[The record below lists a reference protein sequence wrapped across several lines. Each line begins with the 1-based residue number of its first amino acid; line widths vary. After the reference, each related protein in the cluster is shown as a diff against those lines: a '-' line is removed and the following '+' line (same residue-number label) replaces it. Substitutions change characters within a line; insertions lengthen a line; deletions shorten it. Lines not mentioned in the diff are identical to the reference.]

1 MASTPFSHSQT
12 VRFGRT
18 PPQTMWEIMTQGQ
31 GVPAQQVL
39 RVVHCS
45 AWHFARGV
53 AFVELAPWRELA
65 CAYTRCVCWC
75 VVLCP
80 ARSSMGGGRH
90 TQAAVVQR
98 RGGGVGRVTTPD
110 FCYLIVFGCHGHSSF
125 VLHQQTVKQCCI
137 CPAVLGRTC
146 NSQHCQQPPRQQRC
160 RASASL

>member
-1 MASTPFSHSQT
+1 
-12 VRFGRT
+12 
-18 PPQTMWEIMTQGQ
+18 MWEIMTQGQ

-80 ARSSMGGGRH
+80 ARSSMGGGG
-90 TQAAVVQR
+90 AVTHR
-98 RGGGVGRVTTPD
+98 RLLSKGEEGGLAGLRRLIFVTSS
-110 FCYLIVFGCHGHSSF
+110 YLAVMAI
-125 VLHQQTVKQCCI
+125 
-137 CPAVLGRTC
+137 AVLFC
-146 NSQHCQQPPRQQRC
+146 ISKLSSSVAFVQPSLDVHATASTVSSHHDNKDAGPVPRC
-160 RASASL
+160 K